1 PAQAPCKRGLWFMD
15 TSSAAAEAL
24 TLWAASGAVPSLPDR
39 AGEHYWQPHHACDQS
54 VGEPCYLR
62 DHVGAYRSRCLEDS
76 DRRNDD
82 RAVRGKLA
90 SADGPHLQRQTDGFG
105 STWPSG
111 ACADEVVSKR
121 LRLLGREACC
131 DLVKPTQATVRV
143 WPL

>member
-1 PAQAPCKRGLWFMD
+1 MGGLWRR
-15 TSSAAAEAL
+15 A
-24 TLWAASGAVPSLPDR
+24 PSLPDR

-62 DHVGAYRSRCLEDS
+62 DHVGAYRSRCLKDL

-82 RAVRGKLA
+82 RAVGRKLA

-111 ACADEVVSKR
+111 VCADEVVSKPM
-121 LRLLGREACC
+121 RLLGREACG
-131 DLVKPTQATVRV
+131 DLVKPTQATVRF
-143 WPL
+143 WPLHRRAA